1 MEVPT
6 SCYRRHRAHPTGI
19 GMGEL
24 QLTVG
29 LYTSPLAAQPPPA
42 LSRYR
47 RTSSDQASQPMTL
60 HRWKGMRRKDKLRQ
74 GEVREQQ
81 VGRVGR
87 RTVTLQNSG
96 FGRKG
101 HTSSG
106 GEGKV
111 S

>member
-1 MEVPT
+1 
-6 SCYRRHRAHPTGI
+6 
-19 GMGEL
+19 MGEL

-47 RTSSDQASQPMTL
+47 QTSSDQASQPMTL

-87 RTVTLQNSG
+87 HTVTLQNSG